1 MAAPPVQSR
10 QSSYPKYLGQPSD
23 PEGGRESMR
32 LIAFSKL
39 PKGEQ
44 EQFLDDLNYLNT
56 TEIKSFCQR
65 HSIPYKIAIE
75 TGDGGRRTTKDV
87 DRKGVMLKRIR
98 HFLQTGVVLEQTC
111 FPAAIV
117 CFDPLPDN
125 FTPDDRL
132 FYGQYDKTNRKL
144 IALLK
149 SLTSG
154 RFEDGAVARILA
166 REFWSKGEA
175 PTLREYASAW
185 IEASREHTR
194 PNPEWAFLS
203 DRANRLAVSDWKQLR
218 VRKASKVMKLL
229 NQIDAG

>member
-1 MAAPPVQSR
+1 
-10 QSSYPKYLGQPSD
+10 
-23 PEGGRESMR
+23 
-32 LIAFSKL
+32 
-39 PKGEQ
+39 
-44 EQFLDDLNYLNT
+44 
-56 TEIKSFCQR
+56 
-65 HSIPYKIAIE
+65 
-75 TGDGGRRTTKDV
+75 
-87 DRKGVMLKRIR
+87 
-98 HFLQTGVVLEQTC
+98 
-111 FPAAIV
+111 
-117 CFDPLPDN
+117 
-125 FTPDDRL
+125 L

>member
-1 MAAPPVQSR
+1 
-10 QSSYPKYLGQPSD
+10 
-23 PEGGRESMR
+23 MR

-44 EQFLDDLNYLNT
+44 KELLDDLNYLNGM
-56 TEIKSFCQR
+56 EIKSYCNR
-65 HSIPYKIAIE
+65 HSIPYRIAIE
-75 TGDGGRRTTKDV
+75 TRDGGRRMTKDV
-87 DRKGVMLKRIR
+87 DRKGVMLNRIR
-98 HFLQTGVVLEQTC
+98 HFLQTGLVLQQTC

-117 CFDPLPDN
+117 CFDPLPDKI
-125 FTPDDRL
+125 TRDDRL
-132 FYGQYDKTNRKL
+132 FYGQYEKKNRKL

-149 SLTSG
+149 SLTNG
-154 RFEDGAVARILA
+154 QFENGAIARILA
-166 REFWSKGEA
+166 RQFWSKGEA

-203 DRANRLAVSDWKQLR
+203 DRANKVAVSNWKQLR
-218 VRKASKVMKLL
+218 VHKASKVMKLL

>member
-1 MAAPPVQSR
+1 
-10 QSSYPKYLGQPSD
+10 
-23 PEGGRESMR
+23 MR

-44 EQFLDDLNYLNT
+44 KELLDDLNYLNGM
-56 TEIKSFCQR
+56 EIKSFCKR

-75 TGDGGRRTTKDV
+75 TRDGGRRTTKDV
-87 DRKGVMLKRIR
+87 DRKGVMLNRVR

-111 FPAAIV
+111 FPAAVV
-117 CFDPLPDN
+117 CFDPRPDKI
-125 FTPDDRL
+125 TQDDRL
-132 FYGQYDKTNRKL
+132 FYGQYDKKNRKL

-149 SLTSG
+149 SLSNG
-154 RFEDGAVARILA
+154 QFENGAIARILA

-185 IEASREHTR
+185 IQASREHTR

-203 DRANRLAVSDWKQLR
+203 DRANKLAVSDWKQLR
-218 VRKASKVMKLL
+218 ANKASKVMKLL

>member
-1 MAAPPVQSR
+1 
-10 QSSYPKYLGQPSD
+10 
-23 PEGGRESMR
+23 MR
-32 LIAFSKL
+32 PIAFSKL

-44 EQFLDDLNYLNT
+44 KELLDDLNYLNGM
-56 TEIKSFCQR
+56 EIKSFCKR

-87 DRKGVMLKRIR
+87 DRKGVMLNRIR
-98 HFLQTGVVLEQTC
+98 HFLKTGVVLEQTC
-111 FPAAIV
+111 FPTAVV
-117 CFDPLPDN
+117 CFDPLPDKI
-125 FTPDDRL
+125 TQDDRL
-132 FYGQYDKTNRKL
+132 FYGQYDKKNRRL

-149 SLTSG
+149 SLSNG
-154 RFEDGAVARILA
+154 QFENGAIARILA

-185 IEASREHTR
+185 IQASREHTK

-203 DRANRLAVSDWKQLR
+203 DRANKLAVSDWKQLR
-218 VRKASKVMKLL
+218 ANKASKVMKLL